1 MADNDD
7 VASVAAA
14 MAQFAGP
21 CLALQQ
27 LLVERVQRLRKLRAQ
42 QFVGIPADSLGGGE
56 AVKPLHAARP
66 ETDFAAKFAR
76 HHLRQTEPGRL
87 RLQRAKPPPQRFDL
101 LIAFGRCAH
110 EANG

>member
-27 LLVERVQRLRKLRAQ
+27 LLVERVQRLRKLRA
-42 QFVGIPADSLGGGE
+42 
-56 AVKPLHAARP
+56 
-66 ETDFAAKFAR
+66 
-76 HHLRQTEPGRL
+76 
-87 RLQRAKPPPQRFDL
+87 
-101 LIAFGRCAH
+101 
-110 EANG
+110 